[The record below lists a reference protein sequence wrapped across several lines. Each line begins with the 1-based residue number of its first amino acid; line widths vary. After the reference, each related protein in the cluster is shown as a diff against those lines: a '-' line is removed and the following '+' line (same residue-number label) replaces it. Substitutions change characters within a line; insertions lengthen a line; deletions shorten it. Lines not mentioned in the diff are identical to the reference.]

1 MAETIRQY
9 IARLLGNVQGL
20 NPLKVQAATPQ
31 RLARLVKGT
40 RAAKL
45 RKKPAPDKW
54 SAAEILA
61 HLADAEIVYS
71 WRLRAILG
79 APGTP
84 IQAYDQD
91 AWAREG
97 QYAKKD
103 PHVSL
108 AQFRAFRE
116 ANLAFFKSL
125 TPEQWKRYGMHEER
139 GQETIERFL
148 HLTAG
153 HDLNHLAQLEK
164 IVSEPDTR
172 GRRSK
177 RRGR

>member
-1 MAETIRQY
+1 MAETAEQY
-9 IARLLGNVQGL
+9 IARLLGNVEGL
-20 NPLKVQAATPQ
+20 NPLKVQTATPQ
-31 RLARLVKGT
+31 RLARLTKGT
-40 RAAKL
+40 PTAKL

-61 HLADAEIVYS
+61 HLADAEIVIS

-79 APGTP
+79 ASGTP

-91 AWAREG
+91 VWAREG
-97 QYAKKD
+97 RYAKKD
-103 PHVSL
+103 PRVSL

-148 HLTAG
+148 RLTAG

-164 IVSEPDTR
+164 IVSKTETK
-172 GRRSK
+172 GRSK
-177 RRGR
+177 RRKR